1 MTEIAVSK
9 CIAPN
14 CDWPAVPD
22 SALCAF
28 HLEKLQRIEDEILHE
43 AGNKIRRELR
53 QFERLM
59 YTEDT
64 VTLEGRLDH
73 PRLLTVEDIA
83 NRMVWSVKDVRRM
96 LRKFKDDRA

>member
-1 MTEIAVSK
+1 MTELAVPK

-14 CDWPAVPD
+14 CEWHRTPK
-22 SALCAF
+22 SALCDF
-28 HLEKLQRIEDEILHE
+28 HQEKLQKIEEEILRE

-59 YTEDT
+59 YAEDT
-64 VTLEGRLDH
+64 VTLEGRLDY

-83 NRMVWSVKDVRRM
+83 HRMVWSVKDVRRM

>member
-1 MTEIAVSK
+1 MIEVTVPK

-14 CDWPAVPD
+14 CDWPAIPEN
-22 SALCAF
+22 ALCAY
-28 HLEKLQRIEDEILHE
+28 HKEKLQRIEEEILQN
-43 AGNKIRRELR
+43 AGNKIGRELR

-59 YTEDT
+59 YAEDT
-64 VTLEGRLDH
+64 VTLEGVLEY

-83 NRMVWSVKDVRRM
+83 FRMVWPTKEVRKM